1 MLPKDRSTTTSS
13 KSATNKPP
21 AASGPDTPIQ
31 FVKGVGP
38 RLGAIFQSR
47 DISTVKDLLHFFP
60 RAYED
65 RSKMLGVSELQEG
78 VKASVAVKVVSARQ
92 IPLRTGKR
100 ILEVRATDES
110 SPISFKWFHAPRGME
125 ARFQVGA
132 QFIATGMVK
141 IYQGRPEMV
150 HPEITWGVSSDVTSD
165 TESHNVGRVVPVY
178 VEIEGVPSRT
188 FRKILWEALAKF
200 AGTLSEDLPER
211 YLRAY
216 SLPHLAQAVTTIHFP
231 PESGDI

>member
-65 RSKMLGVSELQEG
+65 RSKMLGVSELQ
-78 VKASVAVKVVSARQ
+78 
-92 IPLRTGKR
+92 
-100 ILEVRATDES
+100 
-110 SPISFKWFHAPRGME
+110 
-125 ARFQVGA
+125 
-132 QFIATGMVK
+132 
-141 IYQGRPEMV
+141 
-150 HPEITWGVSSDVTSD
+150 
-165 TESHNVGRVVPVY
+165 
-178 VEIEGVPSRT
+178 
-188 FRKILWEALAKF
+188 
-200 AGTLSEDLPER
+200 
-211 YLRAY
+211 
-216 SLPHLAQAVTTIHFP
+216 
-231 PESGDI
+231 